1 MQLSNTAMISSKIPA
16 DYAGQHIPLP
26 RKSSDARASF
36 NIFGIEKVYTRGENL
51 FVEGQMPQFVYILS
65 SGRVKIYVTS
75 RDGKTM
81 ILRIA
86 EAGDVLGLSAALNSS
101 EYEIS
106 AEAVEY
112 CQVKAIRS
120 HDFME
125 LLGKSPAAAMEAT
138 QCLLR
143 EHRNM
148 FKDVCR
154 LGLPATVAGR
164 IASLLLDWREG
175 RIKAGQ
181 GEPRLTLTL
190 TQEEIAGMTG
200 TSRET
205 VSRIMHQFQKEK
217 LISVKGAF
225 LTVLQP
231 QALEQ
236 LAV

>member
-1 MQLSNTAMISSKIPA
+1 
-16 DYAGQHIPLP
+16 
-26 RKSSDARASF
+26 
-36 NIFGIEKVYTRGENL
+36 
-51 FVEGQMPQFVYILS
+51 
-65 SGRVKIYVTS
+65 
-75 RDGKTM
+75 
-81 ILRIA
+81 
-86 EAGDVLGLSAALNSS
+86 
-101 EYEIS
+101 
-106 AEAVEY
+106 
-112 CQVKAIRS
+112 
-120 HDFME
+120 ME

>member
-1 MQLSNTAMISSKIPA
+1 MQLSNASTSSKVPVNFMGYQA
-16 DYAGQHIPLP
+16 PFAKLP
-26 RKSSDARASF
+26 GETRQSMDV
-36 NIFGIEKVYTRGENL
+36 IGMEKTYTRGDSI
-51 FVEGQMPQFVYILS
+51 FVAGQMPQFVYILS
-65 SGRVKIYVTS
+65 SGRVKLSVTS

-106 AEAVEY
+106 AEAVEF
-112 CQVKAIRS
+112 CRVKAIRN

-125 LLGKSPAAAMEAT
+125 LLKQSPEAAMEAT

-143 EHRNM
+143 EHRHM
-148 FKDVCR
+148 FNDVCR

-164 IASLLLDWREG
+164 LANLILDWRSDKG
-175 RIKAGQ
+175 IRPGQ
-181 GEPRLTLTL
+181 VEPRLAITL

-200 TSRET
+200 TTRET
-205 VSRIMHQFQKEK
+205 VSRILHQFQKEK
-217 LISVKGAF
+217 LICIKGAF

-231 QALEQ
+231 EALEQ